1 MIGFVVMAAGY
12 VLGAF
17 TDLSTGYGYTA
28 IWFVV
33 VGFGLG
39 CSMPQAM
46 NAALGVLDPERAG
59 TGSGLLQ
66 AFRQVGGTVG
76 VAVLGTVLNSVY
88 RNNVDTTGLPAQ
100 AAEAVERGVGGGLA
114 VAAKTGSTRVA
125 EQCPGRVHDQPQHH
139 HVGIGG
145 HRRRRRGA
153 GGDADAETGREAVSG
168 RPGRRPGT
176 GRLKAAAPAP
186 DGVSGR
192 CCSGVS

>member
-1 MIGFVVMAAGY
+1 MAGFVVMAVGF

-17 TDLSTGYGYTA
+17 TELGTGYGYTA

-88 RNNVDTTGLPAQ
+88 RGNVDTTGLPGQ
-100 AAEAVERGVGGGLA
+100 AADAVEKGVGGGLG
-114 VAAKTGSTRVA
+114 VASKTGSA
-125 EQCPGRVHDQPQHH
+125 ELLNDVRDAFMTSLNTTMWVSA
-139 HVGIGG
+139 GIAVCGVVLAAVLMP
-145 HRRRRRGA
+145 RRAAKASQDVLMGVTQ
-153 GGDADAETGREAVSG
+153 DA
-168 RPGRRPGT
+168 
-176 GRLKAAAPAP
+176 
-186 DGVSGR
+186 
-192 CCSGVS
+192 